1 MTPGL
6 RPIAEQVIVIT
17 GATSGIGLVTARRAA
32 AAGARVVLCA
42 RDREAL
48 RELEREIGSRGG
60 EALAVAGDVGSME
73 DMRALA
79 RAAEDRFGGFDTWVN
94 NAGATIYG
102 RIEDTPLDE
111 QRRLFDTNYWGVVH
125 GSLAA
130 LPMLRRRGGAL
141 INLGS
146 VLSYR
151 AVPLQGVYSAS
162 KFAIRG
168 FTDALRME
176 VEKDGAPVSVTLIKP
191 GAIATPYR
199 DHGLSH
205 LDAPPRNPPPV
216 YAPDLVAGAILH
228 AAERPV
234 RGLTV
239 GGGGRALSMMGAL
252 FPRLTDLAMEATL
265 FGMQRAGGD
274 MPQRGTEGLT
284 RPGLQLRERSP
295 YPHIR
300 EHSLYTTARLHPGM
314 AVAAGLAAGAGLLCL
329 AALAGRKGRGSGPKR
344 RKAHDPH
351 RRRADADRR
360 RVEASLA
367 AGVGI

>member
-1 MTPGL
+1 MTPRL
-6 RPIAEQVIVIT
+6 KPVAEQVIVIT

-32 AAGARVVLCA
+32 AAGARVVVCA
-42 RDREAL
+42 RDRAAVE
-48 RELEREIGSRGG
+48 ELEREIGSRGG
-60 EALAVAGDVGSME
+60 EALAVVGDVGSMP
-73 DMRALA
+73 DMQALA
-79 RAAEDRFGGFDTWVN
+79 RAAEERFGGFDTWVN
-94 NAGATIYG
+94 NAGATIFG

-130 LPMLRRRGGAL
+130 LPVLRRRGGAL

-151 AVPLQGVYSAS
+151 AIPLQGVYSAS
-162 KFAIRG
+162 KFAVRG

-176 VEKDGAPVSVTLIKP
+176 VGKDGAPVSVTLIKP

-199 DHGLSH
+199 DHGISH

-216 YAPDLVAGAILH
+216 YAPDLVADAILH

-239 GGGGRALSMMGAL
+239 GGGGRAISLMGAL
-252 FPRLTDLAMEATL
+252 FPRLTDLAMETTL
-265 FGMQRAGGD
+265 FGMQRADAG

-284 RPGLQLRERSP
+284 RPGIQLRERSP

-300 EHSLYTTARLHPGM
+300 ERSLYTAARLHPGT
-314 AVAAGLAAGAGLLCL
+314 AVAAGLAVGAGAAFLI
-329 AALAGRKGRGSGPKR
+329 ALAGRKDRKR
-344 RKAHDPH
+344 AREL
-351 RRRADADRR
+351 RRLADADRR
-360 RVEASLA
+360 LVEASLA
-367 AGVGI
+367 AGAGV